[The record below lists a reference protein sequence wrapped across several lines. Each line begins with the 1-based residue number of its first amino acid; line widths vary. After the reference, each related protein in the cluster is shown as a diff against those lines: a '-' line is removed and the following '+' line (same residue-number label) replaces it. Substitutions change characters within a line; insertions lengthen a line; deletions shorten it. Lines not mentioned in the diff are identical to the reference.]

1 MARTANVF
9 ARVEPEVK
17 EQAEQVLDRLGI
29 PMSNA
34 VGMFL
39 RQIVLQRGIPFEMKL
54 PAYEEPV
61 AYGSLTKEQF
71 NAEIEKGM
79 EDIRAGRVY
88 SADEVEAEEDLN
100 QFVQYLLF
108 AKKNKQAAKNVLDDF
123 EDTIKKLKKVASSL
137 KVCDNPRLQSF
148 GYRRINF
155 QQHRYFM
162 LYRIENDIASG
173 RIAEVRSRSMSCNY
187 MTRTS
192 QQECRGILES

>member
-54 PAYEEPV
+54 PACEEPV

-71 NAEIEKGM
+71 SM
-79 EDIRAGRVY
+79 EDIKAGRIY
-88 SADEVEAEEDLN
+88 SADEVEAE
-100 QFVQYLLF
+100 
-108 AKKNKQAAKNVLDDF
+108 
-123 EDTIKKLKKVASSL
+123 IK
-137 KVCDNPRLQSF
+137 REF
-148 GYRRINF
+148 GKR
-155 QQHRYFM
+155 
-162 LYRIENDIASG
+162 
-173 RIAEVRSRSMSCNY
+173 
-187 MTRTS
+187 
-192 QQECRGILES
+192 

>member
-34 VGMFL
+34 VGIFL

-61 AYGSLTKEQF
+61 AYGSLTKKQF

-79 EDIRAGRVY
+79 EDIKAGRVY
-88 SADEVEAEEDLN
+88 SADEVEAEM
-100 QFVQYLLF
+100 
-108 AKKNKQAAKNVLDDF
+108 KQ
-123 EDTIKKLKKVASSL
+123 E
-137 KVCDNPRLQSF
+137 F
-148 GYRRINF
+148 GI
-155 QQHRYFM
+155 
-162 LYRIENDIASG
+162 
-173 RIAEVRSRSMSCNY
+173 
-187 MTRTS
+187 
-192 QQECRGILES
+192 

>member
-71 NAEIEKGM
+71 DAEIEKGM
-79 EDIRAGRVY
+79 EDIKAGRVY
-88 SADEVEAEEDLN
+88 SADEVEVEAEM
-100 QFVQYLLF
+100 
-108 AKKNKQAAKNVLDDF
+108 KRK
-123 EDTIKKLKKVASSL
+123 
-137 KVCDNPRLQSF
+137 F
-148 GYRRINF
+148 GI
-155 QQHRYFM
+155 
-162 LYRIENDIASG
+162 
-173 RIAEVRSRSMSCNY
+173 
-187 MTRTS
+187 
-192 QQECRGILES
+192 

>member
-54 PAYEEPV
+54 PSYEEPV
-61 AYGSLTKEQF
+61 AYSSLTKEQF

-79 EDIRAGRVY
+79 EDIKAGRVY
-88 SADEVEAEEDLN
+88 SADEIEAEM
-100 QFVQYLLF
+100 
-108 AKKNKQAAKNVLDDF
+108 KQ
-123 EDTIKKLKKVASSL
+123 E
-137 KVCDNPRLQSF
+137 F
-148 GYRRINF
+148 GI
-155 QQHRYFM
+155 
-162 LYRIENDIASG
+162 
-173 RIAEVRSRSMSCNY
+173 
-187 MTRTS
+187 
-192 QQECRGILES
+192 